1 MAQSIFSLFGEVFV
15 ETDKAEA
22 SLAKTEEKAGGVASK
37 LSEGI
42 KTAGKWGGIILGG
55 ATVAAGAMTSVANKA
70 AEQADEIDKASI
82 RMGIGTESYQ
92 ELAYAAGQCGVE
104 MSTMERAA
112 KQLEG
117 TDMNMDE
124 AMASIM
130 ALGTEEERAAR
141 AAELFGEATAY
152 KMKPLIQEG
161 EEGFNGL
168 KDRAHELGIVM
179 SEEAVSSGVQFGD
192 LMSDLQQSLS
202 ALTNGLGASFLPIL
216 NDLITQVIA
225 FMPTIQSI
233 VQQIFPVMAD
243 LLNAI
248 LPPLISMVQEVLPPI
263 LEAIQPLIPLLSEI
277 LQVILPPLTEVI
289 KVLAEVISAVLGVA
303 IESLTPILD
312 GFKTYLGGLIDFIT
326 GVFTG
331 DWEKAW
337 SGIKN
342 IFKGIFDSF
351 EAIVKAPLN
360 AVIKLINKAFSAIGS
375 VKIPSWVP
383 VIGGNEFSLP
393 QIPLLANG
401 GTIVSSGSAIVGEAG
416 AELIEMPTGARVT
429 PLDKNGDFGAKL
441 DSIVEMM
448 EKFMP
453 LIGQGQLV
461 LDTGTLVGATAPM
474 MNTELGR
481 ISAREGMR

>member
-1 MAQSIFSLFGEVFV
+1 M
-15 ETDKAEA
+15 
-22 SLAKTEEKAGGVASK
+22 
-37 LSEGI
+37 
-42 KTAGKWGGIILGG
+42 
-55 ATVAAGAMTSVANKA
+55 
-70 AEQADEIDKASI
+70 
-82 RMGIGTESYQ
+82 
-92 ELAYAAGQCGVE
+92 
-104 MSTMERAA
+104 
-112 KQLEG
+112 
-117 TDMNMDE
+117 
-124 AMASIM
+124 
-130 ALGTEEERAAR
+130 
-141 AAELFGEATAY
+141 
-152 KMKPLIQEG
+152 
-161 EEGFNGL
+161 
-168 KDRAHELGIVM
+168 
-179 SEEAVSSGVQFGD
+179 
-192 LMSDLQQSLS
+192 
-202 ALTNGLGASFLPIL
+202 
-216 NDLITQVIA
+216 
-225 FMPTIQSI
+225 
-233 VQQIFPVMAD
+233 
-243 LLNAI
+243 
-248 LPPLISMVQEVLPPI
+248 
-263 LEAIQPLIPLLSEI
+263 
-277 LQVILPPLTEVI
+277 TEVI

-303 IESLTPILD
+303 IEALTPILD
-312 GFKTYLGGLIDFIT
+312 GFKTYLGGLIDFIS

-337 SGIKN
+337 GGIKD

-360 AVIKLINKAFSAIGS
+360 AVIKLINKAFSSIGS

-401 GTIVSSGSAIVGEAG
+401 GTITSSGSAIVGEAG

-429 PLDKNGDFGAKL
+429 PLDNNGDFGAKL